1 MNTQHNPLN
10 PYRLILSVL
19 LLLTTVNLSA
29 QLPAKYLSGINKQS
43 AQLENKIDR
52 QTTRYLNKLAKQEE
66 KLRRKLARIDS
77 AGAAA
82 LFNGTA
88 EKYKQLQT
96 GINNKTAIIQEYI
109 PRLDSLGTSLKFLQT
124 NSSLINSN
132 VANINQ
138 SLQSVQQLQSK
149 LAQAE
154 QVKQFIKERKEQ
166 IKQALQRYTKLPSGI
181 GKQLQQ
187 YDRQAYYYAA
197 QIREYK
203 ALLNDPEKMERRAL
217 QLLNKL
223 PAFQQFMQQN
233 GQLARLFGGADLASM
248 NGTTAPAGLQTR
260 ASVQALIQQRAG
272 AGGFQQ
278 IQNNVQ
284 AAKNKLQQLKS
295 KLSASG
301 SIDDKQQD
309 FRINDQKTRSILQR
323 ITLGGN
329 IQFTKA
335 NSILPVGS
343 DIAFSIG
350 YQLNTRSTIGIGAS
364 YKLGLGSIKKI
375 RVTNEGIGL
384 RSFIEVKFKK
394 QLSIT
399 GGYELNHF
407 AAFRS
412 IEGLQNADWWRPSG
426 LIGLTKKQPVPSPFN
441 KKKTAGISL
450 QILYDFLYR
459 SHTPFSSPLIFR
471 TGFNL

>member
-1 MNTQHNPLN
+1 MNTQHNLITR
-10 PYRLILSVL
+10 YRLILSVAL
-19 LLLTTVNLSA
+19 LLITGSVSA

-43 AQLENKIDR
+43 GQIENKIDR
-52 QTTRYLNKLAKQEE
+52 QTTRYLNKLAKREE

-88 EKYKQLQT
+88 DKYKELQA
-96 GINNKTAIIQEYI
+96 GINNKTVTVKEYI

-124 NSSLINSN
+124 NSSFINGN
-132 VANINQ
+132 VANISK

-166 IKQALQRYTKLPSGI
+166 IKQALQRYTKLPNGI
-181 GKQLQQ
+181 SKQLKQ
-187 YDRQAYYYAA
+187 YNKQAYYYAA

-203 ALLNDPEKMERRAL
+203 ALLNDPAKMERKAL

-233 GQLARLFGGADLASM
+233 GQLARLFGGADLSSM

-278 IQNNVQ
+278 IKDNVEQ
-284 AAKNKLQQLKS
+284 AKNQLQQLKA

-301 SIDDKQQD
+301 SVDDKQQG
-309 FRINDQKTRSILQR
+309 FRINDQKTRSFLQR

-335 NSILPVGS
+335 NSILPAGT

-364 YKLGLGSIKKI
+364 YKLGLGSIKKV

-384 RSFIEVKFKK
+384 RSFVDVKFKK
-394 QLSIT
+394 QLYIT

-407 AAFRS
+407 SAFRA
-412 IEGLQNADWWRPSG
+412 IEGLGNADWWQPSG
-426 LIGLTKKQPVPSPFN
+426 LIGLTKKQPIPSPFN
-441 KKKTAGISL
+441 KKKPAGINL

-459 SHTPFSSPLIFR
+459 NHTPFSSPLILR
-471 TGFNL
+471 TGFHL

>member
-1 MNTQHNPLN
+1 MNTQNNLLTR
-10 PYRLILSVL
+10 YRLILSVAL
-19 LLLTTVNLSA
+19 LLITGGVSA

-66 KLRRKLARIDS
+66 KLRRKLVRIDS

-88 EKYKQLQT
+88 EKYKQLQN
-96 GINNKTAIIQEYI
+96 GINNRAAIVQEYI
-109 PRLDSLGTSLKFLQT
+109 PRLDSLGTSLKFLQS
-124 NSSLINSN
+124 NSGFIKGSA
-132 VANINQ
+132 ANLSK

-166 IKQALQRYTKLPSGI
+166 IKQALQRYNKLPNGI
-181 GKQLQQ
+181 GKELQQ
-187 YDRQAYYYAA
+187 YNKQAYYYAA
-197 QIREYK
+197 QVREYK
-203 ALLNDPEKMERRAL
+203 ALLNDPAKMERKAL

-233 GQLARLFGGADLASM
+233 GQLARLFSGADLASM

-278 IQNNVQ
+278 IKDNVQ
-284 AAKNKLQQLKS
+284 QAKNQLQQLKS

-335 NSILPVGS
+335 NSILPAGT

-364 YKLGLGSIKKI
+364 YKLGLGTIKKV

-384 RSFIEVKFKK
+384 RSFVDIKFKK

-412 IEGLQNADWWRPSG
+412 IEGLQNADWWQPSG
-426 LIGLTKKQPVPSPFN
+426 LIGITRKQ
-441 KKKTAGISL
+441 KISMPKPGGREKNISTQL
-450 QILYDFLYR
+450 LFDLLYKQ
-459 SHTPFSSPLIFR
+459 HTPHSEPVKFR
-471 TGFNL
+471 IGYNF

>member
-1 MNTQHNPLN
+1 MNTQHNLITR
-10 PYRLILSVL
+10 YRLILSVAL
-19 LLLTTVNLSA
+19 LLITGSVSA
-29 QLPAKYLSGINKQS
+29 QLPAKYLSSINKQS

-52 QTTRYLNKLAKQEE
+52 QTTRYLNKLAKREE

-82 LFNGTA
+82 LFHGTA
-88 EKYKQLQT
+88 EKYKELQA
-96 GINNKTAIIQEYI
+96 GINNKTGIVQEYI

-132 VANINQ
+132 VANISK

-166 IKQALQRYTKLPSGI
+166 IKQALQRYTKLPNGI

-187 YDRQAYYYAA
+187 YNKQAYYYAA

-203 ALLNDPEKMERRAL
+203 EMLNSPEKIERKAL

-233 GQLARLFGGADLASM
+233 GQLARLFGSADLSSM
-248 NGTTAPAGLQTR
+248 NGSTAPAGLQTR

-278 IQNNVQ
+278 IQSNVQ
-284 AAKNKLQQLKS
+284 AAKNQLQQLKA

-301 SIDDKQQD
+301 NIDDKQQD

-335 NSILPVGS
+335 NSILPAGT

-350 YQLNTRSTIGIGAS
+350 YQLNTHSTIGIGAS
-364 YKLGLGSIKKI
+364 YKLGLGSIKKV

-384 RSFIEVKFKK
+384 RSFVDIKFKK
-394 QLSIT
+394 QLFIT

-412 IEGLQNADWWRPSG
+412 IEGLQNADWWQPSG
-426 LIGLTKKQPVPSPFN
+426 LIGLTRKQKLSVPKPGGRE
-441 KKKTAGISL
+441 KTISTQL
-450 QILYDFLYR
+450 LFDLLYKQ
-459 SHTPFSSPLIFR
+459 HTPRSEPVKFR
-471 TGFNL
+471 IGYNF

>member
-1 MNTQHNPLN
+1 MNTQNNLLTR
-10 PYRLILSVL
+10 YRLLLSVA
-19 LLLTTVNLSA
+19 LLLTIGNVSA

-52 QTTRYLNKLAKQEE
+52 QTTRYLNKLAKHEE

-88 EKYKQLQT
+88 EKYKELQT
-96 GINNKTAIIQEYI
+96 GINNKAAIVQEYI

-166 IKQALQRYTKLPSGI
+166 IKQALQRYTKLPNGI

-187 YDRQAYYYAA
+187 YNKQAYYYAS

-203 ALLNDPEKMERRAL
+203 ALLNDPAKMERKAL

-233 GQLARLFGGADLASM
+233 GQLARLFGGADLSSM
-248 NGTTAPAGLQTR
+248 NGSTAPAGLQTR

-278 IQNNVQ
+278 IRDNVEQ
-284 AAKNKLQQLKS
+284 AKNQLQQLKS

-301 SIDDKQQD
+301 SIDDKQPD

-335 NSILPVGS
+335 NSILPAGS
-343 DIAFSIG
+343 DIALSIG

-364 YKLGLGSIKKI
+364 YKLGLGNIKKV

-384 RSFIEVKFKK
+384 RSFVDIKFKK

-412 IEGLQNADWWRPSG
+412 IEGLRNTNWWQPSG
-426 LIGLTKKQPVPSPFN
+426 LIGITRKQKLSVPKPGGREKN
-441 KKKTAGISL
+441 ISTQL
-450 QILYDFLYR
+450 LFDILYKQ
-459 SHTPFSSPLIFR
+459 HTPHSEPVKFR
-471 TGFNL
+471 IGYNF